1 LLVHLGGG
9 LGDGGEFGRKAKGVR
24 VFAEDAADYVEAL
37 VKRYLAGRNGCASF
51 RDFVGSLSDEGLADF
66 ARWEPR

>member
-1 LLVHLGGG
+1 
-9 LGDGGEFGRKAKGVR
+9 
-24 VFAEDAADYVEAL
+24 